1 MLASSAFKACKLQ
14 KLFSVEAEFEDE
26 DFLMAVSDVEKQ
38 TLDTTSANLRG
49 LRPLSAGLRA
59 PGNAFAPVKDPAT
72 RNFSETM
79 PPISQVQNCS
89 RLQFGD
95 GTCTTETK
103 NNHML
108 PLISNFKVQKDPTGL
123 LAKCESGSTSGKRFK
138 FVNRSPAI
146 FPSGTSPR
154 DDIDNELVLAACM
167 DLEESSMYPESFGS
181 DCGSQKQMRDNDLE
195 AVKIRQ
201 ATNTMTPMNPVGLD
215 TSQMTK
221 TRKEF
226 VDEVVSHLQPIGV
239 SSEPNLRP
247 TSMDSGFSQANLGKS
262 NSIVSLSN
270 SSIQMIKPAQSSLDK
285 STSECISPS
294 LPLIRPCSP
303 FISTS
308 TPSRL
313 PKSRIF
319 SPRCS
324 DSRMANSGGQLHVT
338 YGPSVAT
345 VGIPPVIPKTPN
357 LVAGSGKPQTPV
369 LTNHLVRLVT
379 AASKT
384 PQSIA
389 HVSLR
394 AKTRR
399 FPGPA
404 GILPQQ
410 VREHSGDILNGKNLD
425 EILIAT
431 PQMPTHGAIAKLRTE
446 EMSISQQT
454 IEEEFER
461 GPWVAMKN
469 ELDLDEGD
477 PSCFLQ
483 MYSISMVLRKAA
495 LKQLPKNKVPN
506 MAVMIKSLMRI
517 NVDAGAEFK
526 DPTGEM
532 QGTIHRLLLEEKENE
547 FKTGSVLLL
556 KQVSVFSPSHRN
568 HYLNVTP
575 SNLVKVYSPGF
586 SSGNQLQP
594 YQEIW
599 ETSET
604 MTSQQDPPIG
614 PVIVMAAMDN
624 KNMEGCE
631 RNKKICHHV
640 LTLNESPLQESGNCG
655 VGKSAERADLDDL
668 DQLLGELPD
677 DFFSSLEEQNTL

>member
-1 MLASSAFKACKLQ
+1 MACKLQ

-59 PGNAFAPVKDPAT
+59 PGNAFMPVKDPGT
-72 RNFSETM
+72 RSFSETM

-95 GTCTTETK
+95 GSCTTETK

-108 PLISNFKVQKDPTGL
+108 PQISNFKVQKDPTGL

-138 FVNRSPAI
+138 FVNRPPAV
-146 FPSGTSPR
+146 FTSGTSPR

-167 DLEESSMYPESFGS
+167 DLEESSMYPESFRS

-195 AVKIRQ
+195 TIKKRQ
-201 ATNTMTPMNPVGLD
+201 VTNTMTPMNPVGLD

-221 TRKEF
+221 IRKEF
-226 VDEVVSHLQPIGV
+226 VDEVVSHLQPMGV
-239 SSEPNLRP
+239 SSESNLKP
-247 TSMDSGFSQANLGKS
+247 TSMDSVFPQANLGMS

-270 SSIQMIKPAQSSLDK
+270 SSVQMIKPVQSSLDK
-285 STSECISPS
+285 STSECSSPS

-303 FISTS
+303 FITTS

-319 SPRCS
+319 SPSCS
-324 DSRMANSGGQLHVT
+324 DSRMVNNGGQLHIT

-345 VGIPPVIPKTPN
+345 VGIPPVIPKAPT

-384 PQSIA
+384 PQSMT

-394 AKTRR
+394 TKTRR

-410 VREHSGDILNGKNLD
+410 PNGKNLD

-431 PQMPTHGAIAKLRTE
+431 PQMPTHGAVAKLRTE

-469 ELDLDEGD
+469 EFDLDEGD

-506 MAVMIKSLMRI
+506 MAVMIKSLMRT

-532 QGTIHRLLLEEKENE
+532 QGTIHRLLLEEKESE
-547 FKTGSVLLL
+547 FKIGSVLLL

-575 SNLVKVYSPGF
+575 SNLVKVYLPGF
-586 SSGNQLQP
+586 SSGNQLQQ

-604 MTSQQDPPIG
+604 VTPQQDPPIG
-614 PVIVMAAMDN
+614 AVIVMAAMDD
-624 KNMEGCE
+624 KNMEGYE
-631 RNKKICHHV
+631 RNKKRCHHV
-640 LTLNESPLQESGNCG
+640 LASNESPSLLQESGNCG
-655 VGKSAERADLDDL
+655 VGKSVERADLDDL

>member
-1 MLASSAFKACKLQ
+1 MACKLQ

-59 PGNAFAPVKDPAT
+59 PDNAFMPVKDSGT
-72 RNFSETM
+72 RSFSESM

-89 RLQFGD
+89 RFQFGE
-95 GTCTTETK
+95 GICTTETK
-103 NNHML
+103 SNHML
-108 PLISNFKVQKDPTGL
+108 PLISSFKVQKDPTGL

-138 FVNRSPAI
+138 FVNRPPVI
-146 FPSGTSPR
+146 FSSGTSPR

-167 DLEESSMYPESFGS
+167 DLEESSMYPESFRF
-181 DCGSQKQMRDNDLE
+181 DCGSQKQIRDNDLE
-195 AVKIRQ
+195 TAKKRQ
-201 ATNTMTPMNPVGLD
+201 VTNSMTPMNPVGLD

-221 TRKEF
+221 TRKEI
-226 VDEVVSHLQPIGV
+226 VDEVVSHLQPVGV
-239 SSEPNLRP
+239 SSESNLRP
-247 TSMDSGFSQANLGKS
+247 PSIDSGFPQANLGMS
-262 NSIVSLSN
+262 NSIGSLSN
-270 SSIQMIKPAQSSLDK
+270 SSIQMIKPVQSSLEK
-285 STSECISPS
+285 STSECNSPS

-313 PKSRIF
+313 SKSRIF
-319 SPRCS
+319 SPSCS
-324 DSRMANSGGQLHVT
+324 DSRMANNGGQLHIT

-345 VGIPPVIPKTPN
+345 VGIPPVIPKAPSS
-357 LVAGSGKPQTPV
+357 VAGSGKPQTPV
-369 LTNHLVRLVT
+369 VTNHLVRLVT
-379 AASKT
+379 ATSKT
-384 PQSIA
+384 PQPMA

-394 AKTRR
+394 TKTRR

-410 VREHSGDILNGKNLD
+410 VREHSGDTPSGKNLD

-431 PQMPTHGAIAKLRTE
+431 PQMPTHGAVAKLRTE
-446 EMSISQQT
+446 EMPISQQT

-483 MYSISMVLRKAA
+483 MYSISMILRKAA

-506 MAVMIKSLMRI
+506 MAVMIKSLMRT
-517 NVDAGAEFK
+517 NVDAGAEFR

-532 QGTIHRLLLEEKENE
+532 QGTIHRLLLEEKESE

-575 SNLVKVYSPGF
+575 SNLVKIY
-586 SSGNQLQP
+586 SSGFNNENQPQP

-604 MTSQQDPPIG
+604 VTPQDPPISA
-614 PVIVMAAMDN
+614 VIIMATVDN
-624 KNMEGCE
+624 KNVEGCE
-631 RNKKICHHV
+631 RNKKRCHRI
-640 LTLNESPLQESGNCG
+640 LASNESPSLLQESGSCG
-655 VGKSAERADLDDL
+655 ASKSTERADLDDL

>member
-1 MLASSAFKACKLQ
+1 MACKLQ

-59 PGNAFAPVKDPAT
+59 PGNAFMPIKDPGT
-72 RNFSETM
+72 RSFSETM

-95 GTCTTETK
+95 GSCTTETK

-108 PLISNFKVQKDPTGL
+108 PLINNFKVQKDPTGL

-138 FVNRSPAI
+138 FVNRPPAI

-154 DDIDNELVLAACM
+154 DDIDNELVLASCM
-167 DLEESSMYPESFGS
+167 DLEESSMYPESFRS
-181 DCGSQKQMRDNDLE
+181 DCGSQKPMRDNDLE
-195 AVKIRQ
+195 TVKKRQ
-201 ATNTMTPMNPVGLD
+201 VTNTMTPMNPVGLD

-226 VDEVVSHLQPIGV
+226 VDEVVSHLQPTGV
-239 SSEPNLRP
+239 SSESNLRP
-247 TSMDSGFSQANLGKS
+247 TSMDSGFPQANLGMS

-285 STSECISPS
+285 STSECSSPS
-294 LPLIRPCSP
+294 LPLIRPSSP

-319 SPRCS
+319 SSSCS
-324 DSRMANSGGQLHVT
+324 DSRMANSGGQLHIT

-345 VGIPPVIPKTPN
+345 VGIPPVIPKAPS

-384 PQSIA
+384 PQSMA

-394 AKTRR
+394 TKTRR

-410 VREHSGDILNGKNLD
+410 
-425 EILIAT
+425 
-431 PQMPTHGAIAKLRTE
+431 

-454 IEEEFER
+454 IEEEFET

-506 MAVMIKSLMRI
+506 MAVMIKSLMRT

-532 QGTIHRLLLEEKENE
+532 QGTIHRLLLEEKESE

-575 SNLVKVYSPGF
+575 SNLMKVYSPGF
-586 SSGNQLQP
+586 NSGNQLQP

-604 MTSQQDPPIG
+604 VIPQKDPP
-614 PVIVMAAMDN
+614 VSAMIVMATMDN

-631 RNKKICHHV
+631 RNKKRCHQV
-640 LTLNESPLQESGNCG
+640 LASNESPALLQESGNCG

>member
-1 MLASSAFKACKLQ
+1 MACKLQ

-38 TLDTTSANLRG
+38 TLDSTSANLRS

-59 PGNAFAPVKDPAT
+59 PGNALMPVKDPGT
-72 RNFSETM
+72 RSFSETM

-89 RLQFGD
+89 RLQFGEAI
-95 GTCTTETK
+95 CTTEAK
-103 NNHML
+103 SNHML
-108 PLISNFKVQKDPTGL
+108 PLISSFKVQKDPAGL

-138 FVNRSPAI
+138 FVNRPPAV
-146 FPSGTSPR
+146 FPSGAAPS
-154 DDIDNELVLAACM
+154 DELDNELVLAACM
-167 DLEESSMYPESFGS
+167 DLEESGMYPESFRS
-181 DCGSQKQMRDNDLE
+181 DCGSQKQMRDNDVE
-195 AVKIRQ
+195 TAKKRQ
-201 ATNTMTPMNPVGLD
+201 VTNSLIPVNPVGLD
-215 TSQMTK
+215 TSQMKK
-221 TRKEF
+221 TRKEA
-226 VDEVVSHLQPIGV
+226 VDEVISHLQPMGV
-239 SSEPNLRP
+239 SSESTLRP
-247 TSMDSGFSQANLGKS
+247 TSMDSGFSQSNLGMS
-262 NSIVSLSN
+262 NSIGSLSN
-270 SSIQMIKPAQSSLDK
+270 SSIQMIKSVQASLDK
-285 STSECISPS
+285 SIAECSSPC

-313 PKSRIF
+313 PKSWIF
-319 SPRCS
+319 SPGCS
-324 DSRMANSGGQLHVT
+324 DSRMASNGGQLHMT

-345 VGIPPVIPKTPN
+345 VGTPPVIPKAPCS
-357 LVAGSGKPQTPV
+357 VAGAGKPQTPV
-369 LTNHLVRLVT
+369 VTNHLVRLVT

-384 PQSIA
+384 PQPMA

-394 AKTRR
+394 TKTRR

-410 VREHSGDILNGKNLD
+410 PNGKNLD

-431 PQMPTHGAIAKLRTE
+431 PQMPAHGAVAKLRTE
-446 EMSISQQT
+446 EMPISQQT

-477 PSCFLQ
+477 PSCFLRL
-483 MYSISMVLRKAA
+483 YSISMVLRKAA

-506 MAVMIKSLMRI
+506 MAVMVKSLMRT

-532 QGTIHRLLLEEKENE
+532 QGTIHRLLLEEKESE

-575 SNLVKVYSPGF
+575 SNLVKIYSPGF
-586 SSGNQLQP
+586 NSGNRHQL
-594 YQEIW
+594 YQEIR
-599 ETSET
+599 ETRET
-604 MTSQQDPPIG
+604 VTPQQDPPTSA
-614 PVIVMAAMDN
+614 VVVMAATDYRN
-624 KNMEGCE
+624 VEGCE
-631 RNKKICHHV
+631 RNKNRCHRV
-640 LTLNESPLQESGNCG
+640 SASNKSPSLLQESGSCG
-655 VGKSAERADLDDL
+655 AGKSAETADLDDL

-677 DFFSSLEEQNTL
+677 DFFSSLEEQSTL

>member
-1 MLASSAFKACKLQ
+1 MACKLQ

-59 PGNAFAPVKDPAT
+59 PGNTFMPVKDPGT
-72 RNFSETM
+72 RSFSETM

-95 GTCTTETK
+95 GICTTETK

-123 LAKCESGSTSGKRFK
+123 LAKCETGSTSGKRFK
-138 FVNRSPAI
+138 FMTRPPAI

-167 DLEESSMYPESFGS
+167 DLEESSMYPESFRS

-195 AVKIRQ
+195 TVKKRQ
-201 ATNTMTPMNPVGLD
+201 GTNTMTPMNPVGLD
-215 TSQMTK
+215 TSQMIK

-226 VDEVVSHLQPIGV
+226 VDEVVSHLQPMGV
-239 SSEPNLRP
+239 SSESNLRP
-247 TSMDSGFSQANLGKS
+247 TSMDSGFPQANLGMS
-262 NSIVSLSN
+262 NNIVSLSN
-270 SSIQMIKPAQSSLDK
+270 SSIQMIKPVQSSLDK
-285 STSECISPS
+285 SNAECNSPS

-313 PKSRIF
+313 PTSRIF
-319 SPRCS
+319 SPSCS
-324 DSRMANSGGQLHVT
+324 DSRMANSGQLHIT
-338 YGPSVAT
+338 YGPSVTT
-345 VGIPPVIPKTPN
+345 VGIPPVIPKAPS
-357 LVAGSGKPQTPV
+357 LVTGSGKPQTPV
-369 LTNHLVRLVT
+369 LTNHLIRLVT
-379 AASKT
+379 ATSKT
-384 PQSIA
+384 PQSMA

-394 AKTRR
+394 TKTRR

-410 VREHSGDILNGKNLD
+410 PNGKNLD

-431 PQMPTHGAIAKLRTE
+431 PQMPTHGAVAKLRTE

-469 ELDLDEGD
+469 EFNLDEGD

-483 MYSISMVLRKAA
+483 IYSISMVLRKAA

-506 MAVMIKSLMRI
+506 MAVMIKSMMRT

-526 DPTGEM
+526 DPTGKGKKDSTLLGEM
-532 QGTIHRLLLEEKENE
+532 QGTIHRLLLEEKESE
-547 FKTGSVLLL
+547 FKIGSVLLL

-594 YQEIW
+594 YQEFW

-604 MTSQQDPPIG
+604 VTPQDSPISA
-614 PVIVMAAMDN
+614 VIVMAAMDN

-631 RNKKICHHV
+631 RNKKRCHRV
-640 LTLNESPLQESGNCG
+640 LASNESPSSLQESGNCG

>member
-1 MLASSAFKACKLQ
+1 MACKLQ

-59 PGNAFAPVKDPAT
+59 PGNAFMPIKDPGT
-72 RNFSETM
+72 RSFSETM

-95 GTCTTETK
+95 GSCTTETK

-108 PLISNFKVQKDPTGL
+108 PLINNFKVQKDPTGL

-138 FVNRSPAI
+138 FVNRPPAI

-154 DDIDNELVLAACM
+154 DDIDNELVLASCM
-167 DLEESSMYPESFGS
+167 DLEESSMYPESFRS
-181 DCGSQKQMRDNDLE
+181 DCGSQKPMRDNDLE
-195 AVKIRQ
+195 TVKKRQ
-201 ATNTMTPMNPVGLD
+201 VTNTMTPMNPVGLD

-226 VDEVVSHLQPIGV
+226 VDEVVSHLQPTGV
-239 SSEPNLRP
+239 SSESNLRP
-247 TSMDSGFSQANLGKS
+247 TSMDSGFPQANLGMS

-285 STSECISPS
+285 STSECSSPS
-294 LPLIRPCSP
+294 LPLIRPSSP

-319 SPRCS
+319 SSSCS
-324 DSRMANSGGQLHVT
+324 DSRMANSGGQLHIT

-345 VGIPPVIPKTPN
+345 VGIPPVIPKAPS

-384 PQSIA
+384 PQSMA

-394 AKTRR
+394 TKTRR

-410 VREHSGDILNGKNLD
+410 VREHSGD
-425 EILIAT
+425 T
-431 PQMPTHGAIAKLRTE
+431 

-454 IEEEFER
+454 IEEEFET

-506 MAVMIKSLMRI
+506 MAVMIKSLMRT

-532 QGTIHRLLLEEKENE
+532 QGTIHRLLLEEKESE

-575 SNLVKVYSPGF
+575 SNLMKVYSPGF
-586 SSGNQLQP
+586 NSGNQLQP

-604 MTSQQDPPIG
+604 VIPQKDPP
-614 PVIVMAAMDN
+614 VSAMIVMATMDN

-631 RNKKICHHV
+631 RNKKRCHQV
-640 LTLNESPLQESGNCG
+640 LASNESPALLQESGNCG

>member
-1 MLASSAFKACKLQ
+1 
-14 KLFSVEAEFEDE
+14 
-26 DFLMAVSDVEKQ
+26 MAVSDVEKQ
-38 TLDTTSANLRG
+38 TLDTTAANLRG

-59 PGNAFAPVKDPAT
+59 PGNAFMPVKDPGT
-72 RNFSETM
+72 RSFSETM

-95 GTCTTETK
+95 GICTTETK

-123 LAKCESGSTSGKRFK
+123 LAKCETGSTSGKRFK
-138 FVNRSPAI
+138 FVNRPPAI

-167 DLEESSMYPESFGS
+167 DLEESSMYPESFRS

-195 AVKIRQ
+195 TVKKRQ
-201 ATNTMTPMNPVGLD
+201 GTNTMTPMNPVGLD
-215 TSQMTK
+215 TSQIIK

-226 VDEVVSHLQPIGV
+226 VDEVVSHLQPMGV
-239 SSEPNLRP
+239 SSESNLRP
-247 TSMDSGFSQANLGKS
+247 TSMDSGFPQANLGMS
-262 NSIVSLSN
+262 NNIVSLSN
-270 SSIQMIKPAQSSLDK
+270 SSIQMIKPVQSSLDK
-285 STSECISPS
+285 STAECNSPS

-319 SPRCS
+319 SPSCS
-324 DSRMANSGGQLHVT
+324 DSRMANSGGQLHIT
-338 YGPSVAT
+338 YGPSVAA
-345 VGIPPVIPKTPN
+345 VGIPPVISKVPS
-357 LVAGSGKPQTPV
+357 LVTGSGKPQTPV

-379 AASKT
+379 ATSKT
-384 PQSIA
+384 PQSMA

-394 AKTRR
+394 TKTRR

-410 VREHSGDILNGKNLD
+410 VREHSGD
-425 EILIAT
+425 T
-431 PQMPTHGAIAKLRTE
+431 

-469 ELDLDEGD
+469 EFDLDEGD

-506 MAVMIKSLMRI
+506 MAVMIKSLMRT

-532 QGTIHRLLLEEKENE
+532 QGTIHRLLLEEKESE
-547 FKTGSVLLL
+547 FKIGSVLLL

-586 SSGNQLQP
+586 SSGNQLEP
-594 YQEIW
+594 YQEFW
-599 ETSET
+599 ETMILSL
-604 MTSQQDPPIG
+604 S
-614 PVIVMAAMDN
+614 
-624 KNMEGCE
+624 MEPREG
-631 RNKKICHHV
+631 
-640 LTLNESPLQESGNCG
+640 LG
-655 VGKSAERADLDDL
+655 
-668 DQLLGELPD
+668 LLMFKCRLI
-677 DFFSSLEEQNTL
+677 